1 MKNLFK
7 SKKSPLLFVF
17 AFFDGL
23 AVASGALF
31 GYFFPKL
38 VSDIFGAN
46 FGSNDLMWFKFVLLP
61 GFAINV
67 IYMYFAIS
75 KNRTGILLSNVLRAM
90 TTIGFFLMWR
100 DAAILRSLLNLMI
113 LHHIFF
119 ISITS
124 ILFFKKKENN
134 TNPSEISTNKVFL
147 QEN

>member
-7 SKKSPLLFVF
+7 SEKSSLLFVF

-46 FGSNDLMWFKFVLLP
+46 FGSNDLIWFKFVLLP

-75 KNRTGILLSNVLRAM
+75 K
-90 TTIGFFLMWR
+90 IGPEYFYL
-100 DAAILRSLLNLMI
+100 IY
-113 LHHIFF
+113 
-119 ISITS
+119 
-124 ILFFKKKENN
+124 
-134 TNPSEISTNKVFL
+134 
-147 QEN
+147 

>member
-1 MKNLFK
+1 
-7 SKKSPLLFVF
+7 
-17 AFFDGL
+17 
-23 AVASGALF
+23 
-31 GYFFPKL
+31 
-38 VSDIFGAN
+38 
-46 FGSNDLMWFKFVLLP
+46 
-61 GFAINV
+61 
-67 IYMYFAIS
+67 MYFAIS
-75 KNRTGILLSNVLRAM
+75 KNRTGILLSNILRTM

-134 TNPSEISTNKVFL
+134 TNPSEISTNKDFL